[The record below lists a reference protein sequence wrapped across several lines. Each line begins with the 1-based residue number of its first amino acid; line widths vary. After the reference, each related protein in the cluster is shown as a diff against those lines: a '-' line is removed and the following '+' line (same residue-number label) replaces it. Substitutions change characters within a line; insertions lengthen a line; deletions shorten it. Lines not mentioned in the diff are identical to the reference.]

1 MGDWDIGFA
10 MVAARLATS
19 EIGREQEAPKPKE
32 PGRRASGRNRGR
44 GQENRRRPLSGVK
57 MEVIKGKLALVPSV
71 EPPKQKSAGAGEIVP
86 SPEGW

>member
-19 EIGREQEAPKPKE
+19 EIGREQEAPKE
-32 PGRRASGRNRGR
+32 PGRRASGQKRGR

>member
-19 EIGREQEAPKPKE
+19 EIGREQETPKE
-32 PGRRASGRNRGR
+32 PGRRALGQKRGR
-44 GQENRRRPLSGVK
+44 GQENRRSPLSGVK
-57 MEVIKGKLALVPSV
+57 MVVIKGKLFLVPSV

>member
-19 EIGREQEAPKPKE
+19 EIGREREAPKD
-32 PGRRASGRNRGR
+32 PGRRALVQTPGR

-57 MEVIKGKLALVPSV
+57 MEVIKGKLLLVPSS
-71 EPPKQKSAGAGEIVP
+71 EPPKQKSPGTGEIVP
-86 SPEGW
+86 SPGEQ